1 MSDAQP
7 SSETDNG
14 LVYAYLL
21 NGDGTG
27 TPYDWPAINSWTP
40 EKGLLW
46 VHLDR
51 SHDQAKQWIEDTSGM
66 PALAQQ
72 IMLANESRP
81 RSVSFKE
88 GLAVTLRGV
97 NLNPGENP
105 EDMVS
110 LRLWLS
116 AQMIVTVRTRQLMA
130 VREIRA
136 ETEEGMGPNNPGD
149 MLVAV
154 ANKLVDRMGPVI
166 DELSDT
172 TDRLEDEMIE
182 TESREIRSQLHEIR
196 HQTIGLRRYLAPQ
209 RDAIARLN
217 QENQPWLTEGHKL
230 RLRETTDRV
239 LRIVEE
245 LDEVRE
251 RAAVVQDELVS
262 RNAEQMN
269 RTMYVLTVV
278 AGILLPLS
286 FITGLLGINVGGMP
300 GVENK
305 TAFAIVCIIL
315 VVMGVGLLWAFKRW
329 KWI

>member
-81 RSVSFKE
+81 RSVPFKE